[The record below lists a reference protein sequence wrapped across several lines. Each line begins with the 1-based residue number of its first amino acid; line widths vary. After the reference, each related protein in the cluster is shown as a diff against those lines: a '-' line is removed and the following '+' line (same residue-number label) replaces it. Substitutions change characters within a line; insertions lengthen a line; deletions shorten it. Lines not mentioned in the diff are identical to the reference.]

1 MIFKIG
7 IKPVDRTHTSRIR
20 EWTLAA
26 FGGADGKASVS
37 VNEIICNDPSCPGT
51 ETVILVMRA
60 GRKTEAAKV
69 SKPAAEIIEAEVLAA
84 LQKISA

>member
-7 IKPVDRTHTSRIR
+7 IRPIDRTHTGRIR
-20 EWTLAA
+20 EWARAVFDAGTTI
-26 FGGADGKASVS
+26 S

-51 ETVILVMRA
+51 ETVILVMRP

-69 SKPAAEIIEAEVLAA
+69 SKPAEEVIEAEVLAA
-84 LQKISA
+84 LQKILG

>member
-7 IKPVDRTHTSRIR
+7 VRPVDRTHTNRIR
-20 EWTLAA
+20 DWTLAA
-26 FGGADGKASVS
+26 LGGAAENVSVS
-37 VNEIICNDPSCPGT
+37 VNEIVCNDPACPGT

-69 SKPAAEIIEAEVLAA
+69 SKPAAEVIEAEALAA
-84 LQKISA
+84 LQKITP